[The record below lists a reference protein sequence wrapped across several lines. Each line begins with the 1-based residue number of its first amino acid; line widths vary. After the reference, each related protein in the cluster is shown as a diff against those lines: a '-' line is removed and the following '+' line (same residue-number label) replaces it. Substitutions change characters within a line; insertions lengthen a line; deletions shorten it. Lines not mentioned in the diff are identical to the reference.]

1 MSDFVVDFSGKSA
14 IVTGAGSG
22 TGKAVAKKLVE
33 AGAKV
38 ALNDLNP
45 DRVETLVHDLR
56 DRGGDVV
63 GFQGDISNRFQVSA
77 LIERARDAFGQIDF
91 LVTAAGIYKTEPLR
105 GIDEWD
111 WRRIIEVNITG
122 TFFCVQLL
130 SRVMAEEGGGSMVML
145 ASHAGYQGHT
155 LPEGAGYVSSKAG
168 VMGLMQQAAREL
180 APANVRVNA
189 VCPGYINEPGMP
201 KLSAGDA
208 AIPNAMQRPGTPD
221 DVADA
226 VLFLLSDGARFITG
240 QSLVV
245 DGGGYR

>member
-22 TGKAVAKKLVE
+22 TGKAVAQALAK
-33 AGAKV
+33 AGANV

-45 DRVETLVHDLR
+45 DRVETLTAELNAAD
-56 DRGGDVV
+56 GGKAV
-63 GFQGDISNRFQVSA
+63 GFQGDISNRFQASA
-77 LIERARDAFGQIDF
+77 LIERARDAFGRIDY

-130 SRVMAEEGGGSMVML
+130 SRVMAEEGGGSIVTL
-145 ASHAGYQGHT
+145 ASRAGYPGQT

-168 VMGLMQQAAREL
+168 VIGLMQQAAREL
-180 APANVRVNA
+180 APAGVRVNA
-189 VCPGYINEPGMP
+189 VCPGFVNEPGMP
-201 KLSAGDA
+201 SHTAPDV
-208 AIPNAMQRPGTPD
+208 PNAMQRPGTPD
-221 DVADA
+221 EVADA
-226 VLFLLSDGARFITG
+226 VLFLLSDAARFITG
-240 QSLVV
+240 QALLV
-245 DGGGYR
+245 DGGGY